1 MSSLIYMAH
10 LNMCDGTKG
19 GTSASELVWGSGTL
33 EMPFLGFGY
42 WLVPLLWSQDHG
54 MWELGGPWDLWSTP
68 RQLSD
73 GLTEDSTA
81 PQKEASLDLPP

>member
-19 GTSASELVWGSGTL
+19 ETSASELVWGSGTL

-42 WLVPLLWSQDHG
+42 
-54 MWELGGPWDLWSTP
+54 
-68 RQLSD
+68 
-73 GLTEDSTA
+73 
-81 PQKEASLDLPP
+81 